1 MYRLAANAILKKT
14 ILCSPITNKNISA
27 AGLSNMMHADCSVML
42 LYPSK
47 LSYFIENVVSFVLL
61 SGIIIFVS
69 GLPGIIG
76 IICIGCILIFRYAFK
91 KLTNKVDNDLNICSK
106 ARVRFTIEV
115 FNIIKFI
122 KANAL

>member
-14 ILCSPITNKNISA
+14 ILCSPITNKKISA
-27 AGLSNMMHADCSVML
+27 TGLSNMMHADCSAML
-42 LYPSK
+42 MYPSK
-47 LSYFIENVVSFVLL
+47 LSYLIENVVSFVLL

-76 IICIGCILIFRYAFK
+76 ILGIAGNLIFRYVFK
-91 KLTNKVDNDLNICSK
+91 RFVNKVDKDLGVCTK
-106 ARVRFTIEV
+106 ARVKFTIEV
-115 FNIIKFI
+115 FNIVKFI